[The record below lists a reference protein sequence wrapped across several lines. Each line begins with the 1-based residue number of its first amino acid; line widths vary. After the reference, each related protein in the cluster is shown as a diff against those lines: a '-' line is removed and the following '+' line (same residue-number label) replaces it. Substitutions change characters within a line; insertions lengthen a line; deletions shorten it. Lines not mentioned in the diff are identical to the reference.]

1 MVGSKGKR
9 LNAFTKASAF
19 SDDSAESDSSE
30 DFRVPKM
37 LSVALDKNNA
47 SEMIMSHIGQLPDS
61 DKK

>member
-1 MVGSKGKR
+1 MQQTREEDEFEKVGSKGKR

-37 LSVALDKNNA
+37 LSVALDKNNV
-47 SEMIMSHIGQLPDS
+47 
-61 DKK
+61 

>member
-37 LSVALDKNNA
+37 LSVALDQNNF
-47 SEMIMSHIGQLPDS
+47 
-61 DKK
+61 